1 MYQLSTSKNITMLK
15 TFNAILKNDS
25 IQWLDETPKIEL
37 NTSTK
42 VHVTLLEEITINQV
56 QSNGQKMA
64 EALRKIANNN
74 TFSKIDPQKW
84 QKEIRQDR
92 TLPNRD

>member
-1 MYQLSTSKNITMLK
+1 MLK

-25 IQWLDETPKIEL
+25 IQWLDETPPIEL
-37 NTSTK
+37 DNSIK
-42 VHVTLLEEITINQV
+42 VHVTLLEEITIHQS

-64 EALRKIANNN
+64 EALRKIASNNN
-74 TFSKIDPQKW
+74 LSQINPQEW

-92 TLPNRD
+92 SLPHRD